1 MNEKIEKFINDSIDA
16 KKQLLVGG
24 HVEVI
29 GGIAEAI
36 VKAYK
41 NNKKLLVFGN
51 GGSAA
56 DSQHFAAELVSRFEL
71 NRKALAAVALTTD
84 TSIITATGNDF
95 SFEDIFSRQVEAL
108 AGPGDVVI
116 GITTSGNSPNVI
128 KAVNQAKAQGA
139 FTIGFTG
146 GKECKI
152 KGLADI
158 CFCAPAQVTARVQEC
173 HGLAIHIICSLVE
186 TELFSKN

>member
-1 MNEKIEKFINDSIDA
+1 MKEKIEKFVNDSIDA
-16 KKQLLVGG
+16 KKQMLLGE
-24 HVEVI
+24 HVQTI
-29 GGIAEAI
+29 STIAETI
-36 VKAYK
+36 IKAYRS
-41 NNKKLLVFGN
+41 NKKLLVFGN

-71 NRKALAAVALTTD
+71 NRKALAAIALTTD
-84 TSIITATGNDF
+84 TSIITATGNDY

-139 FTIGFTG
+139 VTIGFTG
-146 GKECKI
+146 AKECKI
-152 KGLADI
+152 KSLADI
-158 CFCAPAQVTARVQEC
+158 CFCAPVQVTARVQEC

-186 TELFSKN
+186 TELFARH